1 MRKQFIRIYAG
12 IAIVLLLS
20 AFGLLAM
27 SKQWVSSVR
36 QADFE
41 DKTQALTAMVREE
54 LEAVDSDPVA
64 QLLVLNMFSLTHRMP
79 ITLEPLF
86 VLPLSSAEKG
96 RLKAGEVVTI
106 SIEERLQTYQM
117 APNGDVIVLGP
128 YLLAEMIRWQDNL
141 IEDRDVTGDGE
152 NLFSKIDR
160 RVFGEIDI
168 FFFGILVAILLG
180 IGGAIYFLIHPF
192 ERRVYAL
199 SDAAERFGRGD
210 LSSRSP
216 AVKGH
221 AVADLSRSF
230 NGMADRIEGLVDG
243 QRELLRAVSH
253 ELRTPLA
260 RIFFLL
266 NQLKNNGVLEDQH
279 TDIQRIE
286 RSVYELNDL
295 VEELMDFA
303 RLEQD
308 ISHRTEVD
316 VYAQMRELREMVA
329 ELRGDISV
337 DIDSEHLM
345 VWANETHFKRALTN
359 LVTNAVR
366 HTERHIWIKAQKV
379 DEMAHI
385 SVEDDGCG
393 IPEHLRKKIFEPF
406 YRVDESSNRG
416 GTGLGL
422 AIVKR
427 IVMQNEGQVRVENR
441 TEGGARFTLIFPL
454 EDKTKMGRV
463 EKEIYSS

>member
-20 AFGLLAM
+20 VFGFLAM
-27 SKQWVSSVR
+27 SKQWVASVR

-41 DKTQALTAMVREE
+41 DKTQALIAMVREE

-79 ITLEPLF
+79 ITLEPFF
-86 VLPLSSAEKG
+86 VLPLSSAEKDG
-96 RLKAGEVVTI
+96 LKAGEVVTI
-106 SIEERLQTYQM
+106 SIEKRLQTYQM

-128 YLLAEMIRWQDNL
+128 YLLEEMIRWQDNL
-141 IEDRDVTGDGE
+141 IEEGDGE
-152 NLFSKIDR
+152 GDGGNFFFQID
-160 RVFGEIDI
+160 V

-180 IGGAIYFLIHPF
+180 IGVAIYFLIHPF
-192 ERRVYAL
+192 ERRIYAL

-216 AVKGH
+216 VGKGH
-221 AVADLSRSF
+221 AVANLARSF
-230 NGMADRIEGLVDG
+230 NGMADRIEGLVGG
-243 QRELLRAVSH
+243 QRELLRVVSH

-266 NQLKNNGVLEDQH
+266 DHYRVSGDQSA
-279 TDIQRIE
+279 DIQRIE

-303 RLEQD
+303 RLDRD
-308 ISHRTEVD
+308 ISHRTEID
-316 VYAQMRELREMVA
+316 VCAQMGELREMVA

-345 VWANETHFKRALTN
+345 VWANETYFKRALTN

-366 HTERHIWIKAQKV
+366 HARHHIWITAKKV

-393 IPEHLRKKIFEPF
+393 IPEHLREKIFEPF
-406 YRVDESSNRG
+406 YRVDEDSKTG

-427 IVMQNEGQVRVENR
+427 IVMQNDGQVQVENR
-441 TEGGARFTLIFPL
+441 TEGGARFILMFPL
-454 EDKTKMGRV
+454 GKKIKIGTRRAMDLSK
-463 EKEIYSS
+463 

>member
-12 IAIVLLLS
+12 IVVVLLLS

-27 SKQWVSSVR
+27 SKQWVASVR

-41 DKTQALTAMVREE
+41 DKTQALIAMVREE
-54 LEAVDSDPVA
+54 IEAVDLDPVA

-79 ITLEPLF
+79 ITLESLF
-86 VLPLSSAEKG
+86 VLPLSSAEKN
-96 RLKAGEVVTI
+96 RLNAGEVVTI
-106 SIEERLQTYQM
+106 SVEERLQTYQM

-141 IEDRDVTGDGE
+141 IDAGDAQGDGG
-152 NLFSKIDR
+152 NFFSDIDR
-160 RVFGEIDI
+160 RVFSEIDV

-180 IGGAIYFLIHPF
+180 IGGAIYFLIRPF
-192 ERRVYAL
+192 ERRIYAL
-199 SDAAERFGRGD
+199 SDSAERFGMGD

-216 AVKGH
+216 VVTGH
-221 AVADLSRSF
+221 AVADLARSF

-266 NQLKNNGVLEDQH
+266 NQLKNNGVSEDRH
-279 TDIQRIE
+279 TDILRIE

-295 VEELMDFA
+295 VEELMNFA
-303 RLEQD
+303 RLEHD
-308 ISHRTEVD
+308 ISHRTEID
-316 VYAQMRELREMVA
+316 VYAQMRELPEMVA
-329 ELRGDISV
+329 ELRRDISV
-337 DIDSEHLM
+337 HIDSEHLM
-345 VWANETHFKRALTN
+345 VWANTTHFKRALTN

-366 HTERHIWIKAQKV
+366 HAERDIWITGKKV

-385 SVEDDGCG
+385 IVEDDGCG
-393 IPEHLRKKIFEPF
+393 IPKHLREKIFKPF
-406 YRVDESSNRG
+406 YRVDKNSNGG

-427 IVMQNEGQVRVENR
+427 IVMQNEGQVQVENR
-441 TEGGARFTLIFPL
+441 AQGGARFTLIFPL
-454 EDKTKMGRV
+454 GKKIKMGRAEHV
-463 EKEIYSS
+463 SG